1 MTQLLY
7 AACRS
12 WDVNVLSARL
22 LAVFPRQG
30 SKAEAQIQAAQ
41 ELMPGQRSPAFTL
54 SFVNLITSDVTVTLT
69 FPDVAWLRQ
78 YSGDAVVVVEGGDI
92 ANVEVQFT
100 HVVVR
105 CGCADSARCAV
116 LTPTASTAQNET
128 SPLALGEHTA
138 SITLN
143 VTAGSGS
150 FELWYADTTFKAAAG
165 FVAASQCIVRFGDD
179 AQQSAVPSDLRYC
192 WPCPRAAMGCR
203 STSMCLFAGWG
214 RHWQLPCSCVTSWA
228 TQLKQRTQARCGRQT
243 WLPRCRLRHRDTPSL
258 RRLSPSPSWPLVK
271 TAMPSRCI

>member
-1 MTQLLY
+1 M
-7 AACRS
+7 
-12 WDVNVLSARL
+12 NVLSARL

-105 CGCADSARCAV
+105 RGCGCAVSARSAI
-116 LTPTASTAQNET
+116 LTPTAPTVQDEA

-192 WPCPRAAMGCR
+192 RLCPRAVMGVVQLAC
-203 STSMCLFAGWG
+203 AGLQG
-214 RHWQLPCSCVTSWA
+214 GGDAGNHCVPA
-228 TQLKQRTQARCGRQT
+228 
-243 WLPRCRLRHRDTPSL
+243 
-258 RRLSPSPSWPLVK
+258 
-271 TAMPSRCI
+271 